1 MQELSNI
8 EVILL
13 SIVNEKPTYAYEI
26 DKIIDSRDMRK
37 WVRIGVAS
45 IYQVLKRLEE
55 RELVY
60 SKREKKGRMPDRKR
74 YYITEAGKIALKE
87 AAKRLLSSF
96 EWFYFDLTVGLET
109 SDLLSPGEIADCLM
123 ERLARG
129 RASLRR
135 LREIASNPRDFKES
149 AVARYLISF
158 REAEERYLQQIIKEL
173 TTKAACTSTSSL
185 RKN

>member
-1 MQELSNI
+1 VQILSNI

-13 SIVNEKPTYAYEI
+13 SIVNEKPSYAYEI

-60 SKREKKGRMPDRKR
+60 SKREKEGRMPDRKR

-87 AAKRLLSSF
+87 ASKKLLSSF
-96 EWFYFDLTVGLET
+96 EWIYFDLTVGLET
-109 SDLLSPGEIADCLM
+109 SDLLSPEEIAGCLKQ
-123 ERLARG
+123 RLARG
-129 RASLRR
+129 KANLRR
-135 LREIASNPRDFKES
+135 LREIASNPRDFKEG
-149 AVARYLISF
+149 AVSRNLIFF
-158 REAEERYLQQIIKEL
+158 REAEEKFLQQIIKEL
-173 TTKAACTSTSSL
+173 TTEAVCANTSP
-185 RKN
+185 